1 MLADSASIAGLV
13 LGILG
18 GVFTLTGTVLTLFMV
33 TAFVGIPF
41 AIIGILMLLAGG
53 GLLNTRYQEK
63 QKIVNVLKYGQAVR
77 GEITGVQENL
87 MVRVNHRHPWII
99 EYQFRANGQV
109 YSGSAST
116 YRDPATS
123 TLAQL
128 QPGKPV
134 YVLYQPDAPEQNA
147 LYPHP

>member
-18 GVFTLTGTVLTLFMV
+18 GVFTLVGTVLTLFMV

-41 AIIGILMLLAGG
+41 AIIGIPMLLAGG

-63 QKIVNVLKYGQAVR
+63 QKIVNVLRYGQAMR

-109 YSGSAST
+109 YHGSALT
-116 YRDPATS
+116 YRDPAAYAG
-123 TLAQL
+123 AQL